1 MTMPAAVSKIVIR
14 DLVTLEDLRQLQRV
28 EKEVWGMGDEDS
40 LPMTLAIA
48 LQAAGSIF
56 VGAFEGENMVGF
68 AFGMFGREHGQITIH
83 SHMLAVLDPLGMLTC
98 PERLV

>member
-1 MTMPAAVSKIVIR
+1 MSRPDHSSRIAIR
-14 DLVTLEDLRQLQRV
+14 DLLSIEDLRQLQKV

-56 VGAFEGENMVGF
+56 FGA
-68 AFGMFGREHGQITIH
+68 RT
-83 SHMLAVLDPLGMLTC
+83 LGSPIRRYHLS
-98 PERLV
+98 